1 MKPASSFSI
10 IRLAGA
16 VFFLAA
22 SPSFAAAQ
30 EQLTVDFTATT
41 TGGEYAPANIEAV
54 WVLSGT
60 TFVKTIGRWAQTRR
74 SHLIAWRAAAGTTD
88 VDAVSGATN
97 DDYVPLSLTWDLTD
111 RSGATVPDGTYTIRI
126 ESCDSNASAES
137 ENHQATFTFE
147 KNGTASTQTPT
158 AAGFSNVTV
167 TYTGRTAE
175 ADAGMP
181 PADAGTATDSGTPPV
196 DSGAPI
202 DSGTPPADSGSGAD
216 SGSAGGSGVA
226 PVSGCSVAAGTAP
239 SHTIW
244 FLFAAIGVLAVAQRR
259 RASR

>member
-1 MKPASSFSI
+1 MKSALTCS
-10 IRLAGA
+10 
-16 VFFLAA
+16 VFGIAAATLFLIV

-30 EQLTVDFTATT
+30 EQLTVNFTATS

-88 VDAVSGATN
+88 VDAISGATN

-147 KNGTASTQTPT
+147 KNGTASTQTPS
-158 AAGFSNVTV
+158 AAGFSSVTV
-167 TYTGRTAE
+167 TYTGRTAV

-181 PADAGTATDSGTPPV
+181 PADSGTPAVDSGTPT
-196 DSGAPI
+196 
-202 DSGTPPADSGSGAD
+202 DSGTPPADSGAGAD
-216 SGSAGGSGVA
+216 SGSAGGTGVA
-226 PVSGCSVAAGTAP
+226 PASGCSVVAGTAP
-239 SHTIW
+239 SHALW
-244 FLFAAIGVLAVAQRR
+244 LLFAALAALGLAQRR
-259 RASR
+259 RFSR